1 MSKANKI
8 TLCILIVLLLIFPLL
23 VNAYT
28 IQVAITTITYAMLGL
43 AFALSLKVGLPRLDI
58 AAWWGVGGYTT
69 ALLMK
74 AGMSFWLT
82 ALIGGVIAVIL
93 GLVVFSICIPR
104 GMMVFFIFCMIL
116 AMAFY
121 QAFGSVPLFGGWGG
135 ITGVPAPTIGSFA
148 FIAKRDLYYL
158 GLFFLGL
165 NSLVYYLLYS
175 SKIGRAWNA
184 IGSSLKLSRSI
195 GIDVVKYRMVNVL
208 IGNFFIALAGSFFV
222 AYYRAALPVIF
233 SFQAGL
239 YVLIYLIVGGIF
251 YSLAGPFLGAIIVNF
266 IPEYLRF
273 AKDYQSIV
281 TSAVVIIII
290 MFMPMGILGWLNL
303 KVKPWVFRY
312 KWHKLETR

>member
-8 TLCILIVLLLIFPLL
+8 TLCILIVLLIVFPLL

-43 AFALSLKVGLPRLDI
+43 AFALSLKVGLPRMDI

-82 ALIGGVIAVIL
+82 ALIGGVIAIIL

-116 AMAFY
+116 AMGFY

-195 GIDVVKYRMVNVL
+195 GIDVVKYRMANVL

-222 AYYRAALPVIF
+222 AYYRAALPAIF

-273 AKDYQSIV
+273 ARDYQSIV

>member
-8 TLCILIVLLLIFPLL
+8 TIFILIVLLIIFPLL
-23 VNAYT
+23 VNPYT
-28 IQVAITTITYAMLGL
+28 IQVAITTITYSMLGL
-43 AFALSLKVGLPRLDI
+43 AFALSLKVGLPRMDI
-58 AAWWGVGGYTT
+58 AAWWGVGAYTT

-74 AGMSFWLT
+74 EGISFWLT

-93 GLVVFSICIPR
+93 GLVIFYICIPR

-116 AMAFY
+116 AMALY

-148 FIAKRDLYYL
+148 FIVKRDLYYL

-165 NSLVYYLLYS
+165 NSVVYYLLYNS
-175 SKIGRAWNA
+175 RIGRAWNA
-184 IGSSLKLSRSI
+184 IGSSLRLSRSL
-195 GIDVVKYRMVNVL
+195 GIDVVKYRMANVL
-208 IGNFFIALAGSFFV
+208 IGNFFMALAGSFFV

-233 SFQAGL
+233 NFQAGL
-239 YVLIYLIVGGIF
+239 FVLIYLIVGGIY
-251 YSLAGPFLGAIIVNF
+251 YSLAGPILGAIVVNF

-281 TSAVVIIII
+281 ISSVVIIII

-303 KVKPWVFRY
+303 KVKPRFFRQ
-312 KWHKLETR
+312 KGIT